1 MIFRKKEKR
10 GHIDNPFEREIFPND
25 SRMGMLMNRITDNPK
40 FSRISKPIVNILMWA
55 ILVGGILWTV
65 RVVLFSYFFLLY
77 KVPTGS
83 MLPTIEIGKHVI
95 VNCRS
100 YGLRVYNCD
109 IDNVRHGCI
118 SRKDGGNLPE
128 HNDIVVFNNPYYA
141 NWDSVSFDKTKYFV
155 KRCIALPGDTFE
167 IRGGYYHVSGFDG
180 ELGYIKAQEEVEEVT
195 RDSSAATNQNIAYW
209 TAPFYHPVYH
219 WNMREM
225 GPLYVPKKGDRIVL
239 DTINAP
245 IYKKLIE
252 WEIDN
257 DIVEKDG
264 KFYVNGLPFTS
275 HVMEQGYYFMAGDN
289 AVYSTDSRYWGLV
302 PEEFIVGKVV
312 MIY

>member
-10 GHIDNPFEREIFPND
+10 ERIVNPFEREIFPNN

-100 YGLRVYNCD
+100 YGLRVYKCD

-118 SRKDGGNLPE
+118 SRKNGGNLPK

-167 IRGGYYHVSGFDG
+167 IRDGYYRASGYNWA
-180 ELGYIKAQEEVEEVT
+180 LGNIEAQAEVEKLT
-195 RDSSAATNQNIAYW
+195 RDTTVAMPPDVSFWA
-209 TAPFYHPVYH
+209 APFYHPVYH
-219 WNMREM
+219 WNIRNM
-225 GPLYVPKKGDRIVL
+225 GPLYVPKKGDTIVL

-252 WEIDN
+252 WEIDKP
-257 DIVEKDG
+257 IIEKDG
-264 KFYVNGLPFTS
+264 RFYVDGMPFVS
-275 HVMEQGYYFMAGDN
+275 HVMKKGYFFMAGDK
-289 AVYSTDSRYWGLV
+289 VLYSCDSRYWGLV
-302 PEEFIVGKVV
+302 TEEFIVGKVV
-312 MIY
+312 LGY